1 MGSPEIAETGSWV
14 ELQGGSEAKQAGGWG
29 RTALTP
35 QHLQQGVSW
44 KRKGRNSH
52 DLRAQAERVERS
64 SPELPV
70 YRQDQ
75 GPGVI
80 LVSNKG
86 CCFFKFFLLAQKTRL
101 LLLPGDRSS
110 SWALARRCHHLS
122 CSGAQGSF
130 PEPLLKPFWAAKT
143 TFLPRVLPGFF
154 CVCVCVCVC
163 VRERERERENKHR
176 SEK

>member
-75 GPGVI
+75 GV
-80 LVSNKG
+80 
-86 CCFFKFFLLAQKTRL
+86 
-101 LLLPGDRSS
+101 LLPHWIQEKKKMDEIERMELEKGQ
-110 SWALARRCHHLS
+110 SW
-122 CSGAQGSF
+122 
-130 PEPLLKPFWAAKT
+130 K
-143 TFLPRVLPGFF
+143 
-154 CVCVCVCVC
+154 
-163 VRERERERENKHR
+163 
-176 SEK
+176 